1 MAAPRAVPP
10 DPRERFPYKSVT
22 PRRAAM
28 LATTSPILL
37 FGVEAPAVSPT
48 VAGPSGSQ
56 SLVVI
61 SAEAPNGLWR
71 IDSAPL
77 MPEASSVGEVGPLRD
92 ARAVGWVGVLLL
104 DPPVHHSKAGLSP
117 ISARPHAR
125 RSRGALH
132 DG

>member
-77 MPEASSVGEVGPLRD
+77 MHEASSMWEVGTLRD
-92 ARAVGWVGVLLL
+92 ARAVRWLVLLL
-104 DPPVHHSKAGLSP
+104 LYPPITTRRAGFPP
-117 ISARPHAR
+117 ITA
-125 RSRGALH
+125 
-132 DG
+132 

>member
-1 MAAPRAVPP
+1 MAALRAVPP

-71 IDSAPL
+71 VDSAP
-77 MPEASSVGEVGPLRD
+77 MMHEASWMW
-92 ARAVGWVGVLLL
+92 WVGTLGDAGAGGWLVLLF
-104 DPPVHHSKAGLSP
+104 LSP
-117 ISARPHAR
+117 PITTSRSGFSTISARTE
-125 RSRGALH
+125 S
-132 DG
+132 

>member
-1 MAAPRAVPP
+1 MAALRAVPP

-71 IDSAPL
+71 IDPPPL
-77 MPEASSVGEVGPLRD
+77 LHQAVSVWADRTPRECRGLR
-92 ARAVGWVGVLLL
+92 RPGVLLL
-104 DPPVHHSKAGLSP
+104 DPPTPPNRAGL
-117 ISARPHAR
+117 
-125 RSRGALH
+125 
-132 DG
+132 

>member
-1 MAAPRAVPP
+1 GRGQGAHEGPSGGDVHCPARATRTAAPRAVPP

-71 IDSAPL
+71 IDSAP
-77 MPEASSVGEVGPLRD
+77 MMHEASSM
-92 ARAVGWVGVLLL
+92 W
-104 DPPVHHSKAGLSP
+104 
-117 ISARPHAR
+117 
-125 RSRGALH
+125 
-132 DG
+132 